1 MQLPELAEQGRKYLT
16 EVCNQI
22 KRVFQLC
29 DFPQDAD
36 TILLHVKEINA
47 MLDEKVKNSE

>member
-1 MQLPELAEQGRKYLT
+1 MQLPEMAEQGRKYLT

-22 KRVFQLC
+22 KRVFQLY